1 MSPNE
6 EKSTDVAS
14 DVTRLNLLAEM
25 SGSADLGLDV
35 KDLEEIIKC
44 QDEIRAGIDELE
56 RDLKILVVA

>member
-1 MSPNE
+1 MSLNE
-6 EKSTDVAS
+6 EKSTDVTS
-14 DVTRLNLLAEM
+14 DVARLNLLAEM

-35 KDLEEIIKC
+35 EDLEEIIKC